1 MFKRS
6 LLWQLYP
13 VYLLIIVIALFTITW
28 YLSHLLP
35 DFYHNQVAEDLE
47 ARANLIKEQIL
58 QKLDAGNF
66 KGMDAVVKELGASSS
81 TRITI
86 ILPNGKVVADSEE
99 NPADM
104 ENHSNRPEFKDAFE
118 KGIGSSLRFSNTL
131 DQRMMYL
138 ALPIKEQ
145 GKILAV
151 VRTSVPVVAVNEK
164 IGDLDRKIIL
174 SAIIVAICAAVITL
188 VVSRRVSRPIEQM
201 KETAQ
206 QFALGQLD
214 QRVHIPK
221 QAELTELAQALNEMA
236 QQLQDRIRTITRQRN
251 ELKAILSSMV
261 EGVVAIDSNGYIVN
275 INEAAANF
283 LSTDVAKAQ
292 GCSIEEVIR
301 NTEFQEFIRGI
312 LNEGHGG
319 QTDIVLSGREDR
331 FVRLEGANLT
341 DSKGKKS
348 GAVVVISD
356 MTRMRRLEDVRRDF
370 VANVSHEL
378 RTPITSIKGFV
389 ETLLEGA
396 IKNPQQAE
404 RFLQIISKHSDRL
417 NAIVEDLLSLS
428 SLEEGSEKR
437 KITFEKA
444 SVKRVL
450 DSVIAMSMIKAEE
463 KDITIEL
470 ECEGDPIS
478 QKGGEMGTQESIEA
492 KINTILLEQAVLN
505 LVDNAIKYSEPS
517 GKVQIKAYRTN
528 KMIVISVR
536 DYGCGISRIHQ
547 NRIFERFYVVD
558 KSRSRKLGGTGLG
571 LAIVKHIAEV
581 HGGKVTLESTPGIGS
596 TFFLHLPAD

>member
-58 QKLDAGNF
+58 QKLDAGDF

-99 NPADM
+99 NPASM
-104 ENHSNRPEFKDAFE
+104 ENHGNRPEFKDAFE

-131 DQRMMYL
+131 GQSMMYL

-145 GKILAV
+145 GKILAI

-164 IGDLDRKIIL
+164 IRDLDRKIIL

-188 VVSRRVSRPIEQM
+188 FVSRRVSRPIEQM

-206 QFALGQLD
+206 RFALGQLD
-214 QRVHIPK
+214 QRVPIPK

-261 EGVVAIDSNGYIVN
+261 EGVVAIDSNGCIVN

-283 LSTDVAKAQ
+283 LSTDVEKAQ

-312 LNEGHGG
+312 LNEERGG

-331 FVRLEGANLT
+331 FVRLEGANLAG
-341 DSKGKKS
+341 SKGKKS

-437 KITFEKA
+437 KITFEKT
-444 SVKRVL
+444 SIKHLL

-463 KDITIEL
+463 KNITIEL
-470 ECEGDPIS
+470 DC
-478 QKGGEMGTQESIEA
+478 QESIEA
-492 KINTILLEQAVLN
+492 KINTVLLEQAVLN

-536 DYGCGISRIHQ
+536 DYGCGISRVHQ

-581 HGGKVTLESTPGIGS
+581 HGGKVTLESAPGIGS

>member
-13 VYLLIIVIALFTITW
+13 VYLLIILIALFTITW

-58 QKLDAGNF
+58 QKLEAGDF
-66 KGMDAVVKELGASSS
+66 KGMDAMAKELGTSSS

-86 ILPNGKVVADSEE
+86 ILPNGKVIADSDE

-104 ENHSNRPEFKDAFE
+104 ENHGNRPEFKDAFE
-118 KGIGSSLRFSNTL
+118 KEIGKSLRFSNTL
-131 DQRMMYL
+131 GQSMMYL

-145 GKILAV
+145 GKILAI

-164 IGDLDRKIIL
+164 IRDLNNKIIL
-174 SAIIVAICAAVITL
+174 SVIIVAICAAVISL
-188 VVSRRVSRPIEQM
+188 VVSRRVSLPIEQM

-206 QFALGQLD
+206 RFALGQLD
-214 QRVHIPK
+214 LRVPLPK

-236 QQLQDRIRTITRQRN
+236 QQLQDRIQTITQHRN

-261 EGVVAIDSNGYIVN
+261 EGVVAVDSDGYIVN

-283 LSTDVAKAQ
+283 LSTDIAKAQ

-312 LNEGHGG
+312 LNEEHGA

-396 IKNPQQAE
+396 TKNPQQAE
-404 RFLQIISKHSDRL
+404 RFLQIIAKHSDRL

-444 SVKRVL
+444 SVKQVL
-450 DSVIAMSMIKAEE
+450 NSVIAMSMIKAEE
-463 KDITIEL
+463 KNITIEL
-470 ECEGDPIS
+470 ECE
-478 QKGGEMGTQESIEA
+478 ESIEA

-505 LVDNAIKYSEPS
+505 LVDNAIKYSEPAS
-517 GKVQIKAYRTN
+517 KIQIRAYRTN
-528 KMIVISVR
+528 KTIVISVR

-581 HGGKVTLESTPGIGS
+581 HGGKVTLESTPGVGS

>member
-13 VYLLIIVIALFTITW
+13 VYLLIILIALFTITW

-58 QKLDAGNF
+58 QKLEAGDF
-66 KGMDAVVKELGASSS
+66 KGMDAMAKELGTSSS

-86 ILPNGKVVADSEE
+86 ILPNGKVIADSDE

-104 ENHSNRPEFKDAFE
+104 ENHGNRPEFKDAFE
-118 KGIGSSLRFSNTL
+118 KEIGKSLRFSNTL
-131 DQRMMYL
+131 GQSMMYL

-145 GKILAV
+145 GKILAI

-164 IGDLDRKIIL
+164 IRDLNNKIVL
-174 SAIIVAICAAVITL
+174 SVIIVAICAAVISL
-188 VVSRRVSRPIEQM
+188 VVSRRVSLPIEQM

-206 QFALGQLD
+206 RFALGQLD
-214 QRVHIPK
+214 LRVPLPK

-236 QQLQDRIRTITRQRN
+236 QQLQDRIQTITQQRN

-261 EGVVAIDSNGYIVN
+261 EGVVAVDSDGYIVN

-283 LSTDVAKAQ
+283 LSTDIAKAQ

-312 LNEGHGG
+312 LNEEHGA

-396 IKNPQQAE
+396 TKNPQQAE
-404 RFLQIISKHSDRL
+404 RFLQIIAKHSDRL

-444 SVKRVL
+444 SVKQVL
-450 DSVIAMSMIKAEE
+450 NSVIAMSMIKAEE
-463 KDITIEL
+463 KNITIEL
-470 ECEGDPIS
+470 ECE
-478 QKGGEMGTQESIEA
+478 ESIEA

-505 LVDNAIKYSEPS
+505 LVDNAIKYSEPAS
-517 GKVQIKAYRTN
+517 KIQIRAYRTN
-528 KMIVISVR
+528 KTIVISVR

-581 HGGKVTLESTPGIGS
+581 HGGKVTLESTPGVGS

>member
-13 VYLLIIVIALFTITW
+13 VYLLIILIALFTITW

-58 QKLDAGNF
+58 QKLEAGDF
-66 KGMDAVVKELGASSS
+66 KGMDAMAKELGTSSS

-86 ILPNGKVVADSEE
+86 ILPNGKVIADSDE

-104 ENHSNRPEFKDAFE
+104 ENHGNRPEFKDAFE
-118 KGIGSSLRFSNTL
+118 KEIGKSLRFSNTL
-131 DQRMMYL
+131 GQSMMYL

-145 GKILAV
+145 GKILAI

-164 IGDLDRKIIL
+164 IRDLNNKIIL
-174 SAIIVAICAAVITL
+174 SVIIVAICAAVISL
-188 VVSRRVSRPIEQM
+188 VVSRRVSLPIEQM

-206 QFALGQLD
+206 RFALGQLD
-214 QRVHIPK
+214 LRVPLPK

-236 QQLQDRIRTITRQRN
+236 QQLQDRIQTITQQRN

-261 EGVVAIDSNGYIVN
+261 EGVVAVDSDGYIVN

-283 LSTDVAKAQ
+283 LSTDIAKAQ

-312 LNEGHGG
+312 LNEEHGA

-396 IKNPQQAE
+396 TKNPQQAE
-404 RFLQIISKHSDRL
+404 RFLQIIAKHSDRL

-444 SVKRVL
+444 SVKQVL
-450 DSVIAMSMIKAEE
+450 NSVIAMSMIKAEE
-463 KDITIEL
+463 KNITIEL
-470 ECEGDPIS
+470 ECE
-478 QKGGEMGTQESIEA
+478 ESIEA

-505 LVDNAIKYSEPS
+505 LVDNAIKYSEPAS
-517 GKVQIKAYRTN
+517 KIQIRAYRTN
-528 KMIVISVR
+528 KTIVISVR

-581 HGGKVTLESTPGIGS
+581 HGGKVTLESTPGVGS

>member
-58 QKLDAGNF
+58 QMLDAGDF

-99 NPADM
+99 NPASM

-131 DQRMMYL
+131 GQRMMYL

-164 IGDLDRKIIL
+164 IRDLNRKIIL
-174 SAIIVAICAAVITL
+174 SAIIVVICAAVITL

-206 QFALGQLD
+206 QFALGHLD
-214 QRVHIPK
+214 QRVPIPK

-261 EGVVAIDSNGYIVN
+261 EGVVAVDSNGYIVN

-301 NTEFQEFIRGI
+301 NTEFQEFIQGI
-312 LNEGHGG
+312 LNEEHGG

-341 DSKGKKS
+341 GSKGKKS

-437 KITFEKA
+437 KITFEKT
-444 SVKRVL
+444 SVKHVL

-470 ECEGDPIS
+470 ECE
-478 QKGGEMGTQESIEA
+478 ESIEA
-492 KINTILLEQAVLN
+492 KINTVLLEQAVLN

-536 DYGCGISRIHQ
+536 DYGCGISRTHQ

-581 HGGKVTLESTPGIGS
+581 HGGKVTLESTPGVGS

>member
-6 LLWQLYP
+6 LLRQLYP

-28 YLSHLLP
+28 YLSYLLT

-47 ARANLIKEQIL
+47 ARASLIKEQFH
-58 QKLDAGNF
+58 QKLNIDDF
-66 KGMDAVVKELGASSS
+66 EGMDALSKELGASSS

-86 ILPNGKVVADSEE
+86 ILPDGKVVADSDE

-104 ENHSNRPEFKDAFE
+104 ENHSDRPEFKDAFE
-118 KGIGSSLRFSNTL
+118 VGIGKSMRFSHTL
-131 DQRMMYL
+131 GKSMMYL
-138 ALPIKEQ
+138 ALPIKDK

-151 VRTSVPVVAVNEK
+151 VRTSVPVVAINEK
-164 IGDLDRKIIL
+164 LHDFNNKIIL
-174 SAIIVAICAAVITL
+174 SVIIVAIFAAVVTL
-188 VVSRRVSRPIEQM
+188 IVSRRISLPIEQM

-206 QFALGQLD
+206 RFALGELEL
-214 QRVHIPK
+214 RVPLPK
-221 QAELTELAQALNEMA
+221 QAELNELAQALNEMA
-236 QQLQDRIRTITRQRN
+236 QQLQDRIQTITQQRN

-261 EGVVAIDSNGYIVN
+261 EGVVAVDSNGYIVN
-275 INEAAANF
+275 INEAAAKF
-283 LSTDVAKAQ
+283 LSTDIAKAQ

-301 NTEFQEFIRGI
+301 NTDFQEFIQGI
-312 LNEGHGG
+312 LNEERNG
-319 QTDIVLSGREDR
+319 QTDIVLSGRKDR
-331 FVRLEGANLT
+331 IVRLDGASLT
-341 DSKGKKS
+341 DSQGNKS

-356 MTRMRRLEDVRRDF
+356 LTRMRRLEDVRRDF

-389 ETLLEGA
+389 ETLMSGD
-396 IKNPQQAE
+396 IKMPQEAE
-404 RFLQIISKHSDRL
+404 RFLQIIAKQSDRL

-428 SLEEGSEKR
+428 RLEASTEKR

-444 SVKRVL
+444 SIKKVL
-450 DSVIAMSMIKAEE
+450 NSVIEMAIIKAEV

-470 ECEGDPIS
+470 DCD
-478 QKGGEMGTQESIEA
+478 ESLEV
-492 KINTILLEQAVLN
+492 KINANLLEQAILN
-505 LVDNAIKYSEPS
+505 LVDNAVKYSEPA
-517 GKVQIKAYRTN
+517 GKIQIKAYRTN

-536 DYGCGISRIHQ
+536 DYGFGVSREHQ
-547 NRIFERFYVVD
+547 GRIFERFYVVD

-581 HGGKVTLESTPGIGS
+581 HGGKVTIESTPGVGS
-596 TFFLHLPAD
+596 TFFLHLPADD

>member
-1 MFKRS
+1 MFRRS

-28 YLSHLLP
+28 YLSWLLP
-35 DFYHNQVAEDLE
+35 DFYHNQVAEGLQ
-47 ARANLIKEQIL
+47 ARANLIKDQFLE
-58 QKLDAGNF
+58 KLRVEDF
-66 KGMDAVVKELGASSS
+66 KGMEALCKELGKSSS

-86 ILPNGKVVADSEE
+86 ILPNGKVAADSEE

-118 KGIGSSLRFSNTL
+118 EGIGKSVRFSHTL
-131 DQRMMYL
+131 DQNMMYL
-138 ALPIKEQ
+138 AVPIKEQ

-164 IGDLDRKIIL
+164 LYDLNNKIIL
-174 SAIIVAICAAVITL
+174 SAIIVAICAAIATL
-188 VVSRRVSRPIEQM
+188 IVSRRISQPIKQM

-206 QFALGQLD
+206 RFALGQLEL
-214 QRVHIPK
+214 RVPLLK
-221 QAELTELAQALNEMA
+221 QGELTELAQALNEMA
-236 QQLQDRIRTITRQRN
+236 QQLQDRIQTITQQRN

-283 LSTDVAKAQ
+283 LNTDIAKAQ
-292 GCSIEEVIR
+292 GSSIEEVIR
-301 NTEFQEFIRGI
+301 NTEFQEFIKGI
-312 LNEGHGG
+312 LNEEQSG
-319 QTDIVLSGREDR
+319 QTDVVLSGREDR
-331 FVRLEGANLT
+331 IVRLDGANLT
-341 DSKGKKS
+341 DSKGGKS
-348 GAVVVISD
+348 GAVIVISD

-396 IKNPQQAE
+396 IQNPQQAE
-404 RFLQIISKHSDRL
+404 RFLRIIAKHSDRL

-437 KITFEKA
+437 KITFEKT
-444 SVKRVL
+444 SLKHVL
-450 DSVIAMSMIKAEE
+450 DSVIAMSMIKAEV

-470 ECEGDPIS
+470 DCD
-478 QKGGEMGTQESIEA
+478 ESIEV
-492 KINTILLEQAVLN
+492 KINTNLLEQAILN
-505 LVDNAIKYSEPS
+505 LVDNAIKYSEPA
-517 GKVQIKAYRTN
+517 GKVQIKAYHTN
-528 KMIVISVR
+528 KTVVISVR
-536 DYGCGISRIHQ
+536 DYGCGIPRIHQ
-547 NRIFERFYVVD
+547 SRIFERFYVID

-581 HGGKVTLESTPGIGS
+581 HGGKVTIESSPGAGS
-596 TFFLHLPAD
+596 TFFLHLPAEY

>member
-13 VYLLIIVIALFTITW
+13 VYLLIILIALFTITW

-58 QKLDAGNF
+58 QKLEAGDF
-66 KGMDAVVKELGASSS
+66 KGMDAMAKELGASSS

-86 ILPNGKVVADSEE
+86 ILPNGKVIADSDE

-104 ENHSNRPEFKDAFE
+104 ENHGNRPEFKDAFE
-118 KGIGSSLRFSNTL
+118 KEIGKSLRFSNTL
-131 DQRMMYL
+131 GQSMMYL

-145 GKILAV
+145 GKILAI

-164 IGDLDRKIIL
+164 IRDLNNKIIL
-174 SAIIVAICAAVITL
+174 SVIIVAICAAVISL
-188 VVSRRVSRPIEQM
+188 VVSRRVSLPIEQM

-206 QFALGQLD
+206 RFALGQLD
-214 QRVHIPK
+214 LRVPLPK

-236 QQLQDRIRTITRQRN
+236 QQLQDRIQTITQQRN

-261 EGVVAIDSNGYIVN
+261 EGVVAVDSDGYIVN

-283 LSTDVAKAQ
+283 LSTDIAKAQ

-312 LNEGHGG
+312 LNEEHGA

-396 IKNPQQAE
+396 TKNPQQAE
-404 RFLQIISKHSDRL
+404 RFLQIIAKHSDRL

-444 SVKRVL
+444 SVKQVL
-450 DSVIAMSMIKAEE
+450 NSVIAMSMIKAEE
-463 KDITIEL
+463 KNITIEL
-470 ECEGDPIS
+470 ECE
-478 QKGGEMGTQESIEA
+478 ESIEA

-505 LVDNAIKYSEPS
+505 LVDNAIKYSEPAS
-517 GKVQIKAYRTN
+517 KIQIRAYRTN
-528 KMIVISVR
+528 KTIVISVR

-581 HGGKVTLESTPGIGS
+581 HGGKVTLESTPGVGS

>member
-28 YLSHLLP
+28 YLSWLLP
-35 DFYHNQVAEDLE
+35 DFYHNQVAEGLQ
-47 ARANLIKEQIL
+47 ARANLIKDQFLE
-58 QKLDAGNF
+58 KLRVEDF
-66 KGMDAVVKELGASSS
+66 KGMEALCKKLGASSS

-86 ILPNGKVVADSEE
+86 ILPNGKVAADSEE

-118 KGIGSSLRFSNTL
+118 EGIGTSVRFSHTL
-131 DQRMMYL
+131 DQNMMYL
-138 ALPIKEQ
+138 AVPIKEQ

-164 IGDLDRKIIL
+164 LNDLNHKIIL
-174 SAIIVAICAAVITL
+174 SAIIVAICAAIATL
-188 VVSRRVSRPIEQM
+188 IVSRRISQPIKQM

-206 QFALGQLD
+206 RFALGQLEL
-214 QRVHIPK
+214 RVPLLK
-221 QAELTELAQALNEMA
+221 QGELTELAQALNKMA
-236 QQLQDRIRTITRQRN
+236 QQLQDRIQTITQQRN

-283 LSTDVAKAQ
+283 LNTDIAKAQ

-301 NTEFQEFIRGI
+301 NTEFQEFIKGI
-312 LNEGHGG
+312 LNEEQSG

-331 FVRLEGANLT
+331 IVRLDGANLT
-341 DSKGKKS
+341 DSKGGKS
-348 GAVVVISD
+348 GAVIVISD

-396 IKNPQQAE
+396 IQNPQQAE
-404 RFLQIISKHSDRL
+404 RFLQIIAKHSDRL

-437 KITFEKA
+437 KITFEKT
-444 SVKRVL
+444 SLKHVL
-450 DSVIAMSMIKAEE
+450 DSVIAMSMIKAEV
-463 KDITIEL
+463 KDITIDL
-470 ECEGDPIS
+470 DCD
-478 QKGGEMGTQESIEA
+478 ESIEV
-492 KINTILLEQAVLN
+492 KINTNLLEQAILN
-505 LVDNAIKYSEPS
+505 LVDNAIKYSEPA
-517 GKVQIKAYRTN
+517 GRVQIKAYRTN
-528 KMIVISVR
+528 KTVVISVR
-536 DYGCGISRIHQ
+536 DYGCGIPRIHQ
-547 NRIFERFYVVD
+547 SRIFERFYVVD

-581 HGGKVTLESTPGIGS
+581 HGGKVTIESSPGVGS
-596 TFFLHLPAD
+596 TFFLHLSAEG

>member
-13 VYLLIIVIALFTITW
+13 AYLLIIVIALFTITW
-28 YLSHLLP
+28 YLSRLLP
-35 DFYHNQVAEDLE
+35 DFYHNQVADDLQ
-47 ARANLIKEQIL
+47 ARANLIKGQIL
-58 QKLDAGNF
+58 QELEVGQF
-66 KGMDAVVKELGASSS
+66 KQMDAMVKDLGSSSS
-81 TRITI
+81 TRITV

-104 ENHSNRPEFKDAFE
+104 ENHGNRPEFKDAFE

-145 GKILAV
+145 GKILAI
-151 VRTSVPVVAVNEK
+151 VRTSVPVVAVDERIRDLNNK
-164 IGDLDRKIIL
+164 IVL
-174 SAIIVAICAAVITL
+174 SAIIVAICAAVVTFI
-188 VVSRRVSRPIEQM
+188 VSGRVSRPIKQM
-201 KETAQ
+201 KETARR
-206 QFALGQLD
+206 FALGQLD
-214 QRVHIPK
+214 LRVPMPK
-221 QAELTELAQALNEMA
+221 QAELTELAHALNEMA
-236 QQLQDRIRTITRQRN
+236 QQLQDRIQTITEQRN

-261 EGVVAIDSNGYIVN
+261 EGVVAFDSDGRIVN
-275 INEAAANF
+275 INEAAADF
-283 LSTDVAKAQ
+283 LGTDTAAAR

-301 NTEFQEFIRGI
+301 HTEFQEFVKNI
-312 LNEGHGG
+312 LNEERTG
-319 QTDIVLSGREDR
+319 QTDIVLSGRKER
-331 FVRLEGANLT
+331 IVRLEGANLT
-341 DSKGKKS
+341 DDKGKKS

-356 MTRMRRLEDVRRDF
+356 LTRMRRLEDVRRDF

-404 RFLQIISKHSDRL
+404 RFLRIIARHSDRL

-428 SLEEGSEKR
+428 NLEDGSEKR
-437 KITFEKA
+437 KILFEKA

-450 DSVIAMSMIKAEE
+450 DSVVATSAPRAEE
-463 KDITIEL
+463 KNITIEL
-470 ECEGDPIS
+470 DCP
-478 QKGGEMGTQESIEA
+478 ESIEA
-492 KINTILLEQAVLN
+492 KINTVLLEQAVLN
-505 LVDNAIKYSEPS
+505 LVDNAIKYSEPA
-517 GKVQIKAYRTN
+517 GKVQIRAHRTN
-528 KMIVISVR
+528 KMVVVSVR
-536 DYGCGISRIHQ
+536 DYGCGIPRVHQ

-581 HGGKVTLESTPGIGS
+581 HGGKVTLESTPGVGS

>member
-28 YLSHLLP
+28 YLSHLLS

-47 ARANLIKEQIL
+47 ARANLIKEQIV
-58 QKLDAGNF
+58 QKLQAGDF
-66 KGMDAVVKELGASSS
+66 KQMDAMVKELGASSS
-81 TRITI
+81 TRVTI
-86 ILPNGKVVADSEE
+86 ILPTGKVVADSEE
-99 NPADM
+99 NPANM
-104 ENHSNRPEFKDAFE
+104 ENHGNRPEFKDAFE
-118 KGIGSSLRFSNTL
+118 KEIGTSLRFSNTL
-131 DQRMMYL
+131 GQSMMYL

-145 GKILAV
+145 GKILAI

-164 IGDLDRKIIL
+164 IRDLNNKIIL
-174 SAIIVAICAAVITL
+174 SVIIVAICAAAITL
-188 VVSRRVSRPIEQM
+188 VVSRRVSLPIEQM

-214 QRVHIPK
+214 QRVPLPK
-221 QAELTELAQALNEMA
+221 QAELNELAQALNEMA
-236 QQLQDRIRTITRQRN
+236 QQLQDRIQTITQQRN

-261 EGVVAIDSNGYIVN
+261 EGVVAVDSDGYIVN

-301 NTEFQEFIRGI
+301 NTEFQEFIQGI
-312 LNEGHGG
+312 LNEEHGG

-331 FVRLEGANLT
+331 FVRLEGTNLT

-404 RFLQIISKHSDRL
+404 RFLRIISKHSDRL

-437 KITFEKA
+437 KITFEKT
-444 SVKRVL
+444 SIKHVL
-450 DSVIAMSMIKAEE
+450 DLVVAMSMIKAEE
-463 KDITIEL
+463 KNITIEL
-470 ECEGDPIS
+470 DC
-478 QKGGEMGTQESIEA
+478 QESIEA
-492 KINTILLEQAVLN
+492 KINTVLLEQAVLN
-505 LVDNAIKYSEPS
+505 LVDNAIKYSETS
-517 GKVQIKAYRTN
+517 SKVQIKAYRTN